1 MTNSSI
7 EKLKQKKAQIEARI
21 QAMEARSK
29 SKERKADTRKKILVG
44 SYYLDLAIKEKTL
57 EDLKNIMDK
66 FLERDN
72 DRLLFELAPKTKKSK
87 HEKKS

>member
-1 MTNSSI
+1 
-7 EKLKQKKAQIEARI
+7 
-21 QAMEARSK
+21 
-29 SKERKADTRKKILVG
+29 
-44 SYYLDLAIKEKTL
+44 
-57 EDLKNIMDK
+57 LKNIMDK